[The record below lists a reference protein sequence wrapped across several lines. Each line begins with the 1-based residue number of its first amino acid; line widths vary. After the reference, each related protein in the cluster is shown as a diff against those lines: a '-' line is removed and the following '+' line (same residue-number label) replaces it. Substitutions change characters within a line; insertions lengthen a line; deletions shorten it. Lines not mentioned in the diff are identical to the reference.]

1 MIRPPQ
7 AAPDTGVRRVPG
19 NGSPTLQQ
27 SAPAQTAPQ
36 VAPQPIARDNT
47 GGKHPAPTDAMI
59 GPRGRRMHA
68 ATRTG
73 GPMKRIFAHLLIA
86 LGTLAER
93 LDRQPLDHTLRFLG
107 FLATPRNGKGVV
119 FHLQEFQHI
128 S

>member
-1 MIRPPQ
+1 MTPEDANRVVLTARIAERTALRYTPAGLPALDLRLEHESMVDEAGRPRQ
-7 AAPDTGVRRVPG
+7 V
-19 NGSPTLQQ
+19 
-27 SAPAQTAPQ
+27 SASLKT
-36 VAPQPIARDNT
+36 
-47 GGKHPAPTDAMI
+47 
-59 GPRGRRMHA
+59 
-68 ATRTG
+68 
-73 GPMKRIFAHLLIA
+73 IA

>member
-1 MIRPPQ
+1 MLRARGIETISADLSHRMAERNPGPCVVLDEEFLPIAPGSVDLIVAHLSLHWVNDLPGALIQ
-7 AAPDTGVRRVPG
+7 MRRALAPDG
-19 NGSPTLQQ
+19 
-27 SAPAQTAPQ
+27 
-36 VAPQPIARDNT
+36 
-47 GGKHPAPTDAMI
+47 
-59 GPRGRRMHA
+59 
-68 ATRTG
+68 
-73 GPMKRIFAHLLIA
+73 LLLASLPA